1 MKTFPGIQTL
11 GPMPHDLRMGGMFLL
26 SLILHLIAIS
36 AVFFIPNL
44 ASQRTYYSPVYSVR
58 LVNVQPAPPPVRTRV
73 EPKKENLPAAP
84 APPAEKTKPQE
95 KEKPKEKEKVKE
107 KEKPISLAAKAKDDP
122 SKVQEAVDR
131 IRKRKEERK
140 KEKKRVNTAIDRIRQ
155 QREEKRIESA
165 IDRIRGEREARQIDS
180 AIERIRKRVTI
191 GSAGAIETGEAGT
204 GGASS
209 GFMSIKHKMYYNLIW
224 QRIRSAW
231 VLPEGALGGKKDLET
246 IIAIRIAKDGRIEDI
261 QFEKKSGHPQL
272 DESALRAIKKAD
284 PLPPLPPGFE
294 GDKFDVGVRF
304 TPSDI

>member
-1 MKTFPGIQTL
+1 MKTSSGIQIL
-11 GPMPHDLRMGGMFLL
+11 GPMPHDPRIGGMFLL
-26 SLILHLIAIS
+26 SLFLHLVAVS

-58 LVNVQPAPPPVRTRV
+58 LVNVQPAPPPTAARG
-73 EPKKENLPAAP
+73 EPKKEDLPAVP
-84 APPAEKTKPQE
+84 APPAEKPKPR
-95 KEKPKEKEKVKE
+95 E
-107 KEKPISLAAKAKDDP
+107 KEKPISLAAKAKEDV
-122 SKVQEAVDR
+122 SKVQEAIDR

-140 KEKKRVNTAIDRIRQ
+140 VDTAIDRIRQ
-155 QREEKRIESA
+155 QRQEERIDTA

-231 VLPEGALGGKKDLET
+231 VLPEGALGGKRDLET
-246 IIAIRIAKDGRIEDI
+246 VIAIRIAKDGRIEDI

>member
-1 MKTFPGIQTL
+1 MKTSPGVQIL
-11 GPMPHDLRMGGMFLL
+11 GPMPHDPRMGGMFFL
-26 SLILHLIAIS
+26 SLFLHLAAVS

-58 LVNVQPAPPPVRTRV
+58 LVNVQPAAPAAAVRG
-73 EPKKENLPAAP
+73 EPKKEDLPSVS
-84 APPAEKTKPQE
+84 APPAEKTKPR
-95 KEKPKEKEKVKE
+95 E
-107 KEKPISLAAKAKDDP
+107 KEKPISLAAKPKDDV
-122 SKVQEAVDR
+122 SKVDDAIDR
-131 IRKRKEERK
+131 IRKRRE
-140 KEKKRVNTAIDRIRQ
+140 EKKMDTAIDRIRQ
-155 QREEKRIESA
+155 RQEEKRIDTA
-165 IDRIRGEREARQIDS
+165 IDRIRGEREAKQIDS
-180 AIERIRKRVTI
+180 AIERIRKGVTI
-191 GSAGAIETGEAGT
+191 GSTGAVETGEAGT

-272 DESALRAIKKAD
+272 DESALRAIKKAN

>member
-1 MKTFPGIQTL
+1 MKTSPGIQIL

-26 SLILHLIAIS
+26 SLFLHLVAVS

-58 LVNVQPAPPPVRTRV
+58 LVNVQPAPPPAVARG
-73 EPKKENLPAAP
+73 EPQKKELPAVP
-84 APPAEKTKPQE
+84 APPAEKTKP
-95 KEKPKEKEKVKE
+95 KE
-107 KEKPISLAAKAKDDP
+107 KEKPISLAAKPKEDV
-122 SKVQEAVDR
+122 SKVNEAIER
-131 IRKRKEERK
+131 MRKRRE
-140 KEKKRVNTAIDRIRQ
+140 EKKVDTAIDRIRR
-155 QREEKRIESA
+155 QREEKRIETA

-180 AIERIRKRVTI
+180 AIERIRERVTI

-246 IIAIRIAKDGRIEDI
+246 VIAIRIAKDGRIEDI

>member
-1 MKTFPGIQTL
+1 MKTSPGVQIL
-11 GPMPHDLRMGGMFLL
+11 GPMPHDPRMGGMFLL
-26 SLILHLIAIS
+26 SLILHLAAVS

-44 ASQRTYYSPVYSVR
+44 ASKRTYYSPVYSVR
-58 LVNVQPAPPPVRTRV
+58 LVNVQPAAPAVAARG
-73 EPKKENLPAAP
+73 EPKKEDLPSVSPPAA
-84 APPAEKTKPQE
+84 
-95 KEKPKEKEKVKE
+95 EKPKPKE
-107 KEKPISLAAKAKDDP
+107 KEKPISLAAKPKEDVT
-122 SKVQEAVDR
+122 KVDEAIDR
-131 IRKRKEERK
+131 IRKRRE
-140 KEKKRVNTAIDRIRQ
+140 EKKVDTAIDRMRKRQ
-155 QREEKRIESA
+155 EEKSVDTA
-165 IDRIRGEREARQIDS
+165 IDRIRGEREAKQIDS
-180 AIERIRKRVTI
+180 AIERIRKQVTI

-246 IIAIRIAKDGRIEDI
+246 IIAIRIGKDGRIEDI

-272 DESALRAIKKAD
+272 DESALRAIKKAN

>member
-1 MKTFPGIQTL
+1 
-11 GPMPHDLRMGGMFLL
+11 MFLV
-26 SLILHLIAIS
+26 SLFLHLAAVS

-58 LVNVQPAPPPVRTRV
+58 LVNVQPAAPAAAAKG
-73 EPKKENLPAAP
+73 EPKKEDLPSVP
-84 APPAEKTKPQE
+84 APSVEKSKP
-95 KEKPKEKEKVKE
+95 
-107 KEKPISLAAKAKDDP
+107 KEKPISLAAKPKEDV
-122 SKVQEAVDR
+122 SKVDEAIDR
-131 IRKRKEERK
+131 IRKRRE
-140 KEKKRVNTAIDRIRQ
+140 EKKVDTAISRIRQ
-155 QREEKRIESA
+155 RQEEKSVDTA
-165 IDRIRGEREARQIDS
+165 IDRIRGEREAKQIDS
-180 AIERIRKRVTI
+180 AIERIRKQVTI

-246 IIAIRIAKDGRIEDI
+246 IIAIRIGKDGRIEDI

-272 DESALRAIKKAD
+272 DESALRAIKKAN

>member
-1 MKTFPGIQTL
+1 MKTFPATQIL
-11 GPMPHDLRMGGMFLL
+11 GPMPHGPRMGGMFLL
-26 SLILHLIAIS
+26 SLFLHLVAFS

-58 LVNVQPAPPPVRTRV
+58 LVNVQPAPPPVAVRG
-73 EPKKENLPAAP
+73 EPKKEERPAVP
-84 APPAEKTKPQE
+84 APPAEKPKP
-95 KEKPKEKEKVKE
+95 KE
-107 KEKPISLAAKAKDDP
+107 KEKPISLAAKPKEDA
-122 SKVQEAVDR
+122 SKVQEAIER
-131 IRKRKEERK
+131 IRKRKEEK
-140 KEKKRVNTAIDRIRQ
+140 KVDKAIDRIRQ
-155 QREEKRIESA
+155 QQAEKRIDTA

-246 IIAIRIAKDGRIEDI
+246 VIAIRIAKDGRIEDI
-261 QFEKKSGHPQL
+261 EFEKKSGHPQL

>member
-1 MKTFPGIQTL
+1 MKTSPDIQIL
-11 GPMPHDLRMGGMFLL
+11 GPMPHGPRMGGMFLL
-26 SLILHLIAIS
+26 SLFLHLAAVS

-58 LVNVQPAPPPVRTRV
+58 LVNVQPAPPPVAVRG
-73 EPKKENLPAAP
+73 EPKKEERPAVP
-84 APPAEKTKPQE
+84 APPAEKPKP
-95 KEKPKEKEKVKE
+95 KE
-107 KEKPISLAAKAKDDP
+107 KEKPISLAAKPKEDA
-122 SKVQEAVDR
+122 SKVQEAIDR

-140 KEKKRVNTAIDRIRQ
+140 VDTAIDRIRQ
-155 QREEKRIESA
+155 QQAEKRIDTA
-165 IDRIRGEREARQIDS
+165 IDRIRGEREAKQIDS

-246 IIAIRIAKDGRIEDI
+246 VIAIRIAKDGRIEDI

-272 DESALRAIKKAD
+272 DESALRAIKKAN

-294 GDKFDVGVRF
+294 GEKFDVGVRF

>member
-1 MKTFPGIQTL
+1 
-11 GPMPHDLRMGGMFLL
+11 MFLL
-26 SLILHLIAIS
+26 SLFLHLAAVS

-58 LVNVQPAPPPVRTRV
+58 LVNVQPAAPAVAAKG
-73 EPKKENLPAAP
+73 EPKKEDLPSVS
-84 APPAEKTKPQE
+84 APPVEKTKP
-95 KEKPKEKEKVKE
+95 KE
-107 KEKPISLAAKAKDDP
+107 KEKPISLAAKPKEDV
-122 SKVQEAVDR
+122 SKVDEAIDR
-131 IRKRKEERK
+131 IRKRRE
-140 KEKKRVNTAIDRIRQ
+140 EKKVDTAIDRMRQ
-155 QREEKRIESA
+155 RQEERSVDTA
-165 IDRIRGEREARQIDS
+165 IDRIRGEREAKQIDT
-180 AIERIRKRVTI
+180 AIDRIRKQVTI
-191 GSAGAIETGEAGT
+191 GSAGAVETGEAGT

-272 DESALRAIKKAD
+272 DESALRAIKKAN

-304 TPSDI
+304 TPSDL

>member
-1 MKTFPGIQTL
+1 MKTSPSIHFL
-11 GPMPHDLRMGGMFLL
+11 AHFSHDPRMGGMVFL
-26 SLILHLIAIS
+26 SLFLHLMAVS
-36 AVFFIPNL
+36 AVFFVPNL

-58 LVNVQPAPPPVRTRV
+58 LVNVQPAPPPSVGSV
-73 EPKKENLPAAP
+73 ESKKEAP
-84 APPAEKTKPQE
+84 AVSAPPVEKAKP
-95 KEKPKEKEKVKE
+95 KVKE
-107 KEKPISLAAKAKDDP
+107 KPVSLATKPKEDP
-122 SKVQEAVDR
+122 TKVAEAIERIRQRREEKKVDTAVDR
-131 IRKRKEERK
+131 IRQ
-140 KEKKRVNTAIDRIRQ
+140 RQ
-155 QREEKRIESA
+155 EEKSIDTA
-165 IDRIRGEREARQIDS
+165 IDRIRGEREAKQIDT
-180 AIERIRKRVTI
+180 AIERIRKQVTI

-246 IIAIRIAKDGRIEDI
+246 IIAIRITKDGRIEDI
-261 QFEKKSGHPQL
+261 QFEKKSGNPQL
-272 DESALRAIKKAD
+272 DESALRAIKKAN

>member
-1 MKTFPGIQTL
+1 MKIFPATQIL
-11 GPMPHDLRMGGMFLL
+11 GPMPPHDLRMGGMFLL
-26 SLILHLIAIS
+26 SLFLHLVAVS

-58 LVNVQPAPPPVRTRV
+58 LVNVQPAPPPVAVRG
-73 EPKKENLPAAP
+73 EPKKEERPAVP
-84 APPAEKTKPQE
+84 APPAEKPKP
-95 KEKPKEKEKVKE
+95 KE
-107 KEKPISLAAKAKDDP
+107 KEKPISLAAKPKEDA
-122 SKVQEAVDR
+122 SKVQEAIDR

-140 KEKKRVNTAIDRIRQ
+140 VDTAIDRIRQ
-155 QREEKRIESA
+155 QQAEKRIDTA
-165 IDRIRGEREARQIDS
+165 IDRIRGEREAKQIDS

-246 IIAIRIAKDGRIEDI
+246 VIAIRIAKDGRIEDI

-272 DESALRAIKKAD
+272 DESALRAIKKAN

-294 GDKFDVGVRF
+294 GEKFDVGVRF

>member
-1 MKTFPGIQTL
+1 MKTSPSIHFLTHFSPD
-11 GPMPHDLRMGGMFLL
+11 PRMGGMVFL
-26 SLILHLIAIS
+26 SLFLHLMAVS

-58 LVNVQPAPPPVRTRV
+58 LVNVQPAPPPSKGSA
-73 EPKKENLPAAP
+73 ELKKETQPP
-84 APPAEKTKPQE
+84 VSAPPVEKV
-95 KEKPKEKEKVKE
+95 KPKEKEKPV
-107 KEKPISLAAKAKDDP
+107 SLATKPKEDLT
-122 SKVQEAVDR
+122 KVSETIAR
-131 IRKRKEERK
+131 IRKQREE
-140 KEKKRVNTAIDRIRQ
+140 KRVDAAIDRIRQ
-155 QREEKRIESA
+155 RQEEKSIDTA
-165 IDRIRGEREARQIDS
+165 IDRIRGEREAKQIDS
-180 AIERIRKRVTI
+180 AIERIRKKVTI
-191 GSAGAIETGEAGT
+191 GSAGAIETGETGT

-261 QFEKKSGHPQL
+261 QFEKKSGNPHL
-272 DESALRAIKKAD
+272 DDSALRAIKKAN

>member
-1 MKTFPGIQTL
+1 
-11 GPMPHDLRMGGMFLL
+11 MFLL
-26 SLILHLIAIS
+26 SLFLHLVAVS
-36 AVFFIPNL
+36 AVFFIPHL
-44 ASQRTYYSPVYSVR
+44 ASQRTYYSPVYSGR
-58 LVNVQPAPPPVRTRV
+58 LVSVQPAAPAVAARG
-73 EPKKENLPAAP
+73 EPKKEDRPAVS
-84 APPAEKTKPQE
+84 APPAEKPKP
-95 KEKPKEKEKVKE
+95 KE
-107 KEKPISLAAKAKDDP
+107 KEKPISLAAKPKDDT
-122 SKVQEAVDR
+122 SKVEEAIDR
-131 IRKRKEERK
+131 IRKRRE
-140 KEKKRVNTAIDRIRQ
+140 EKKVDTAIDRIRQ
-155 QREEKRIESA
+155 QQEEKRIDTA
-165 IDRIRGEREARQIDS
+165 IDRIRGEREAKQIDS

-246 IIAIRIAKDGRIEDI
+246 IIAIRIGKDGRIEDI

-272 DESALRAIKKAD
+272 DESALRAIKKAN